1 MSSTS
6 TVRVGIVL
14 PHSHYGEGEWQNA
27 ERAIAYADEAAG
39 LGAQLVLFPEGYP
52 GPMTGPLNNPKFP
65 FDPVEELKKKAKQHS
80 MYIIAGN
87 VIPSDVAGAHLLTLR
102 LFGPEGTELARYLR
116 QQPDT
121 PPLNAYLYGG
131 KAHLLPGKQRIV
143 VDTDLGKIGL
153 LICSEMWCPELP
165 RMLMLRGAEIMV
177 SPVHGRHSQ
186 TGLSL
191 QDTWYC
197 LARARAAENLCYV
210 LSTQNLYVSSEDF
223 DYRTQMSAGAIAAGP
238 ERMEGK
244 RSEPGVLITDLD
256 MERLRYLRTR
266 NFDEENL
273 SVPDPNFRPIGCRP
287 GQIYERDPSLYKE
300 LTEPSPYS
308 MNYEY
313 GKGGNMNSWIDDYN
327 KIYQGDYQRIQ
338 TKYGALRFKEHPT
351 TDR

>member
-1 MSSTS
+1 MARPSN
-6 TVRVGIVL
+6 VRVGIVL
-14 PHSHYGEGEWQNA
+14 PHSFYGEAEWQNA
-27 ERAIAYADEAAG
+27 ERAITYADEAAG
-39 LGAQLVLFPEGYP
+39 KGAQLLLYPEGYP
-52 GPMTGPLNNPKFP
+52 GPMTGPLDNPKFP

-87 VIPSDVAGAHLLTLR
+87 VTTSDVPGAHLLTLR
-102 LFGPEGTELARYLR
+102 LFGPEGKELACYLR

-131 KAHLLPGKQRIV
+131 KGHLLPGKQRIV

-153 LICSEMWCPELP
+153 LICSELWCPELP
-165 RMLMLRGAEIMV
+165 RMLMLRGAEIIV
-177 SPVHGRHSQ
+177 SPIHGRHSQ

-191 QDTWYC
+191 QDTWHC

-210 LSTQNLYVSSEDF
+210 LSTQNLYVSEHF

-238 ERMEGK
+238 ERMEGI

-256 MERLRYLRTR
+256 MDRLHYLRTR

-273 SVPDPNFRPIGCRP
+273 SVPDDPNWRPIGCRP

-300 LTEPSPYS
+300 LCEPSPYS
-308 MNYEY
+308 LDYEY
-313 GKGGNMNSWIDDYN
+313 WRNGNLDGWIAEYDR
-327 KIYQGDYQRIQ
+327 IYEGDYKRILKQ
-338 TKYGALRFKEHPT
+338 YGGPFRFKE
-351 TDR
+351 R